1 MIRQQFDQRA
11 PEVELHGSATRE
23 LALNIP
29 VTGGVLTSPVLTMKT
44 RGGDRFTA
52 EPGLGTVSM
61 ADTDSVRLVWS
72 SADMAALNRSTRPVE
87 YRFDVEGVVNGGAVG
102 QVLAGTL
109 NVYPTTWGRPIPIN
123 DLGTLV
129 LNGGSTITVAV
140 TVPAPDGPID
150 GGRADEVYSSRL
162 QRLDGG
168 TATTGFTDTIY
179 DGGRA

>member
-1 MIRQQFDQRA
+1 MIRPQFDQRA

-29 VTGGVLTSPVLTMKT
+29 VTGGVITSPVLTMKT

-52 EPGLGTVSM
+52 EPGLGAVSM
-61 ADTDSVRLVWS
+61 VATASLRLVWS

-87 YRFDVEGVVNGGAVG
+87 YRFDVEGVVDGGVVG
-102 QVLAGTL
+102 QVIAGNLT
-109 NVYPTTWGRPIPIN
+109 VYPTTWGRPIPRN
-123 DLGTLV
+123 ELGTLV
-129 LNGGSTITVAV
+129 LNGGSTITIAV
-140 TVPAPDGPID
+140 TVPTPDGPID

-162 QRLDGG
+162 PRLDGG
-168 TATTGFTDTIY
+168 TATTTFTETIY